1 MAVVLAAAR
10 YSRGGF
16 SPCLAVSVR
25 RVRVP
30 GGSTFH
36 LEPGTI
42 EVKFYTRRE

>member
-1 MAVVLAAAR
+1 MAAVLADSI
-10 YSRGGF
+10 YSRGEF
-16 SPCLAVSVR
+16 SPCLAVSVK

-42 EVKFYTRRE
+42 KLHQY